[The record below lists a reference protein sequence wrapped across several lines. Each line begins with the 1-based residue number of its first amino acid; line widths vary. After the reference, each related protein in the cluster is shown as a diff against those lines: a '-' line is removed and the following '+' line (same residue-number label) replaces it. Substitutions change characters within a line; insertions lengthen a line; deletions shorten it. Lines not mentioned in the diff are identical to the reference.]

1 MVIKYTTLK
10 VLTQNLSRVNNSKT
24 GFTLI
29 ELIVGLL
36 IMLIVGGLA
45 MNAFIQ
51 ASQNFSDDKKTID
64 SSQNLS
70 AVLEIIGNDVRQSG
84 EQINEANFPVI
95 KIEVVPVGDIA
106 NKPGSSK
113 ITIRRALTPS
123 LTLCEDIAAT
133 NPIAS
138 NTLIVADNVQTNSNC
153 KVGTLSTTSLPAA
166 SGNISR
172 PTSLKEGRNY
182 RCKLDNINADY
193 TVANTD
199 FCQLPKATVDQEKVL
214 AAMSDQQ
221 GNIRTFRYI
230 NDNEVTANAQY
241 TISLEPG
248 SLSASTPVNTGTY
261 SVGSPIYLIE
271 ERIYTLGND
280 GNVKLQ
286 IDGGNVET
294 LIKGI
299 ESFNVS
305 ARVYGDKTTKAPDPI
320 DRASAAPVVVP
331 SILPSTRRCNAA
343 TPYYICDFNSTTVD
357 DWKTLQGIKVELQ
370 AKYDATGRSATAST
384 NDTDKLSAKAEF
396 FPRNV
401 LSK

>member
-1 MVIKYTTLK
+1 MAIKYTILK
-10 VLTQNLSRVNNSKT
+10 VLIRNLSKATNSNK

-36 IMLIVGGLA
+36 IMVIVGGLA
-45 MNAFIQ
+45 MSAFIG
-51 ASQNFSDDKKTID
+51 ASNNFSDDKKNID

-84 EQINEANFPVI
+84 EQINEAIFPVI
-95 KIEVVPVGDIA
+95 KIEVVPVGDVN

-113 ITIRRALTPS
+113 ITIRRALTSS
-123 LTLCEDIAAT
+123 LTLCQNIAA
-133 NPIAS
+133 NNAISS
-138 NTLIVADNVQTNSNC
+138 NTLIVADNAQTNANC
-153 KVGTLSTTSLPAA
+153 QVGTLSTTSLPPA

-172 PTSLKEGRNY
+172 PTSLREARNY
-182 RCKLDNINADY
+182 RCKLDNINEDY
-193 TVANTD
+193 TVASTD

-230 NDNEVTANAQY
+230 DDNEVSANTQY

-261 SVGSPIYLIE
+261 FIGSPIYLIE

-294 LIKGI
+294 LVKGI
-299 ESFNVS
+299 ESFRVS
-305 ARVYGDKTTKAPDPI
+305 ARVYGEPLLSLLVYCLVREDAMLLLHTIFVISIAQLLMTGKHYKESKSSY
-320 DRASAAPVVVP
+320 RLSMMLLVAARQLVLT
-331 SILPSTRRCNAA
+331 ILINYLP
-343 TPYYICDFNSTTVD
+343 
-357 DWKTLQGIKVELQ
+357 
-370 AKYDATGRSATAST
+370 
-384 NDTDKLSAKAEF
+384 KLNF
-396 FPRNV
+396 FPGMFSLNN
-401 LSK
+401 